1 MKTILI
7 SGSSS
12 VGKTALIKHLIP
24 HLKSKGFFPS
34 IAKIDCLATDDD
46 LIYKKLNIPY
56 IVGLSKDICP
66 DHFLIS
72 NLNELMIWAKNK
84 DSNILIIETAGLCNR
99 CSPST
104 NKTLHICVCD
114 CTSSF
119 KTPQKLGPMLSE
131 SDAIVLSKIDMVSQ
145 AEREIIS
152 YNIKKINPT
161 SNIFFIDG
169 LVGFGVELI
178 SNYINNTK
186 VIDSNSDHLLRHTMP
201 SGVCSYCIGECRI
214 GDEFQ
219 QGIVSKINFRGEF

>member
-12 VGKTALIKHLIP
+12 VGKTALIKNLIP
-24 HLKSKGFFPS
+24 HLKTKGLFPS

-46 LIYKKLNIPY
+46 LIYKKLSIPY

-72 NLNELMIWAKNK
+72 NLNELTLWAKNK
-84 DSNILIIETAGLCNR
+84 NSNLLIIETAGLCNR
-99 CSPST
+99 CSPAT

-119 KTPQKLGPMLSE
+119 KTPKKLGPMLSE

-152 YNIKKINPT
+152 YNIKKINPN

-178 SNYINNTK
+178 SNYINN
-186 VIDSNSDHLLRHTMP
+186 IPFPSSSDDHLLRHSMP

-219 QGIVSKINFRGEF
+219 QGIVSKINFRGDF

>member
-24 HLKSKGFFPS
+24 HLKSKNLNPS
-34 IAKIDCLATDDD
+34 ICKIDCLATDDD
-46 LIYKKLNIPY
+46 LVYRNLDVPY
-56 IVGLSKDICP
+56 MVGLSKDICP

-72 NLNELMIWAKNK
+72 NLNELMIWANNK
-84 DSNILIIETAGLCNR
+84 KSDVLIIETAGLCNR
-99 CSPST
+99 CSPAT
-104 NKTLHICVCD
+104 NRTLHICVCD

-152 YNIKKINPT
+152 FNIRKINPN

-169 LVGFGVELI
+169 LVGFGVELV
-178 SNYINNTK
+178 SNYLINTK
-186 VIDSNSDHLLRHTMP
+186 LEDNREHLLRHTMP

-214 GDEFQ
+214 GEEFQ

>member
-7 SGSSS
+7 SGLSS
-12 VGKTALIKHLIP
+12 VGKTSLIKHLIP
-24 HLKSKGFFPS
+24 QLKSKKLNP
-34 IAKIDCLATDDD
+34 ALCKIDCLATDDD
-46 LIYKKLNIPY
+46 LIYKKLDIPY

-72 NLNELMIWAKNK
+72 NINELMTWAKNK
-84 DSNILIIETAGLCNR
+84 NSDMLIIETAGLCNR
-99 CSPST
+99 CSPAT
-104 NKTLHICVCD
+104 NKTIHICD

-119 KTPQKLGPMLSE
+119 KTPQKLGPMVSE

-145 AEREIIS
+145 AEREIIT
-152 YNIKKINPT
+152 YNIKKINPK

-178 SNYINNTK
+178 SNYLDNVTVDENP
-186 VIDSNSDHLLRHTMP
+186 NHLLRHTMP

-214 GDEFQ
+214 GDDSNKE
-219 QGIVSKINFRGEF
+219 

>member
-12 VGKTALIKHLIP
+12 VGKTALIKHLVP
-24 HLKSKGFFPS
+24 HLKSKNINTS
-34 IAKIDCLATDDD
+34 LCKIDCLATDDD
-46 LIYKKLNIPY
+46 LIYKKLNVPY

-72 NLNELMIWAKNK
+72 NINELISWSKNK
-84 DSNILIIETAGLCNR
+84 NSDALIIETAGLCNR
-99 CSPST
+99 CSPAT
-104 NKTLHICVCD
+104 NKTIHICVCD

-145 AEREIIS
+145 AEREIITF
-152 YNIKKINPT
+152 NIKKINPNC
-161 SNIFFIDG
+161 NIFFIDG
-169 LVGFGVELI
+169 LVGYGVELI
-178 SNYINNTK
+178 SNYINNIT
-186 VIDSNSDHLLRHTMP
+186 IEDTCDHLLRHTMP

-219 QGIVSKINFRGEF
+219 QGIVSKINFRGDF

>member
-24 HLKSKGFFPS
+24 HLKSKRLNPS
-34 IAKIDCLATDDD
+34 ICKIDCLATDDD
-46 LIYKKLNIPY
+46 LIYKKLNVPY
-56 IVGLSKDICP
+56 MVGLSKDICP

-72 NLNELMIWAKNK
+72 NISELMLWAENK
-84 DSNILIIETAGLCNR
+84 KSDILIIETAGLCNR

-119 KTPQKLGPMLSE
+119 KTPQKFGPMLSE

-152 YNIKKINPT
+152 FNIKKINPD

-178 SNYINNTK
+178 ANYINNATLP
-186 VIDSNSDHLLRHTMP
+186 DNDEHLLRHTMP

>member
-24 HLKSKGFFPS
+24 HLKSKNLNTS
-34 IAKIDCLATDDD
+34 ICKIDCLATDDD
-46 LIYKKLNIPY
+46 LVYRNLDVPY
-56 IVGLSKDICP
+56 MVGLSKDIGP

-72 NLNELMIWAKNK
+72 NLNELMIWANNK
-84 DSNILIIETAGLCNR
+84 KSDVLIIETAGLCNR
-99 CSPST
+99 CSPAT
-104 NKTLHICVCD
+104 NRTLHICVCD

-152 YNIKKINPT
+152 FNIRKINPN

-169 LVGFGVELI
+169 LVGFGVELV
-178 SNYINNTK
+178 SNYLINTK
-186 VIDSNSDHLLRHTMP
+186 LEDNREHLLRHTMP

-214 GDEFQ
+214 GEEFQ

>member
-24 HLKSKGFFPS
+24 HLKSKNLNTS
-34 IAKIDCLATDDD
+34 ICKIDCLATDDD
-46 LIYKKLNIPY
+46 LVYRNLDVPY
-56 IVGLSKDICP
+56 MVGLSKDIWP

-72 NLNELMIWAKNK
+72 NLNELMIWANNK
-84 DSNILIIETAGLCNR
+84 KSDVLIIETAGLCNR
-99 CSPST
+99 CSPAT
-104 NKTLHICVCD
+104 NRTLHICVCD

-152 YNIKKINPT
+152 FNIRKINPN

-169 LVGFGVELI
+169 LVGFGVELV
-178 SNYINNTK
+178 SNYLINTK
-186 VIDSNSDHLLRHTMP
+186 LEDNREHLLRHTMP

-214 GDEFQ
+214 GEEFQ

>member
-24 HLKSKGFFPS
+24 HLKSKNLNTS
-34 IAKIDCLATDDD
+34 ICKIDCLATDDD
-46 LIYKKLNIPY
+46 LVYRNLDVPY
-56 IVGLSKDICP
+56 MVGLSKDICP

-72 NLNELMIWAKNK
+72 NLNELMIWANNK
-84 DSNILIIETAGLCNR
+84 KSDVLIIETAGLCNR
-99 CSPST
+99 CSPAT
-104 NKTLHICVCD
+104 NRTLHICVCD

-152 YNIKKINPT
+152 FNIRKINPN

-169 LVGFGVELI
+169 LVGFGVELV
-178 SNYINNTK
+178 SNYLINTK
-186 VIDSNSDHLLRHTMP
+186 LEDNREHLLRHTMP

-214 GDEFQ
+214 GEEFQ

>member
-1 MKTILI
+1 M
-7 SGSSS
+7 
-12 VGKTALIKHLIP
+12 
-24 HLKSKGFFPS
+24 
-34 IAKIDCLATDDD
+34 
-46 LIYKKLNIPY
+46 
-56 IVGLSKDICP
+56 VGLSKDICP

-72 NLNELMIWAKNK
+72 NLNELMIWANNK
-84 DSNILIIETAGLCNR
+84 KSDVLIIETAGLCNR
-99 CSPST
+99 CSPAT
-104 NKTLHICVCD
+104 NRTLHICVCD

-152 YNIKKINPT
+152 FNIRKINPN

-169 LVGFGVELI
+169 LVGFGVELV
-178 SNYINNTK
+178 SNYLINTK
-186 VIDSNSDHLLRHTMP
+186 LEDNREHLLRHTMP

-214 GDEFQ
+214 GEEFQ

>member
-1 MKTILI
+1 C
-7 SGSSS
+7 
-12 VGKTALIKHLIP
+12 
-24 HLKSKGFFPS
+24 
-34 IAKIDCLATDDD
+34 KIDCLATDDD
-46 LIYKKLNIPY
+46 LIYKKLNVPY

-72 NLNELMIWAKNK
+72 NINELMTWAKNK
-84 DSNILIIETAGLCNR
+84 HSDILIIETAGLCNR
-99 CSPST
+99 CSPAT

-152 YNIKKINPT
+152 FNIKKINPN

-169 LVGFGVELI
+169 LVGYGVELI
-178 SNYINNTK
+178 SNYINNINIENNDT
-186 VIDSNSDHLLRHTMP
+186 HLLRHTMP

-219 QGIVSKINFRGEF
+219 QGIVSKINFRGDF